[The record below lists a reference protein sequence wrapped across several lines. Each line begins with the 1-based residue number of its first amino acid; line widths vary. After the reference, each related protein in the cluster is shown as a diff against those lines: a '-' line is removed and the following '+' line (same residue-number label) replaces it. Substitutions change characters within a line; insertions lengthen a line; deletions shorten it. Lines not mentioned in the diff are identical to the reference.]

1 MSNDDFDGMIKTI
14 TGFLEGHRKDRYAQ
28 VLNSD
33 DNLKLLLAM
42 AKLNNLGL
50 KSQFESILTSIQA
63 GSYDDALRM
72 VKVMKETYHARNN

>member
-1 MSNDDFDGMIKTI
+1 MIRTI
-14 TGFLEGHRKDRYAQ
+14 TDFLEGYRKDRYAQ

-42 AKLNNLGL
+42 ARSNNLGFGA
-50 KSQFESILTSIQA
+50 QFEAIFTSIQA

-72 VKVMKETYHARNN
+72 VKAMKDTYYARNA